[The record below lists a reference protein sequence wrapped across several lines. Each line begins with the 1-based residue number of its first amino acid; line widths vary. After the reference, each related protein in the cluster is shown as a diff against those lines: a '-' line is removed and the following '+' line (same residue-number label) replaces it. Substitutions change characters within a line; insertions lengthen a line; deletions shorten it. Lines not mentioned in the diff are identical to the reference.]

1 MNYQTGLMIYSAI
14 FASIYVT
21 FLQDSYYENNKGN
34 NIVKDLKEL
43 IANETNFEYSGKE
56 ISVFVE

>member
-1 MNYQTGLMIYSAI
+1 MIYSAI
-14 FASIYVT
+14 FASHYVT

-34 NIVKDLKEL
+34 NIVKDLREL
-43 IANETNFEYSGKE
+43 IANETNFDFPGKE

>member
-1 MNYQTGLMIYSAI
+1 MNYQTGLRIYSAI
-14 FASIYVT
+14 FASHYVT

-34 NIVKDLKEL
+34 NIVKDLREL
-43 IANETNFEYSGKE
+43 IANETNFDFPGKE